1 MKKQL
6 FKAALFAVTMLPFVT
21 TAQRGLDEYYG
32 RPSYWIP
39 YDQRGIN
46 QFETTKVPDSIPFE
60 GPRFRVGA
68 GFTQSFQN
76 LKHETKS
83 TVALYE
89 MGPGFNLAQANL
101 YFDFQLADGI
111 RLHLG
116 NYMSSRHHNEF
127 WVKGGYIQFDKL
139 PFRGKFWNDLMEL
152 ATIKIGHMEIN
163 YGDQHFRRTDGGDA
177 IRNPFVENHIVD
189 AFSTEIGGE
198 VYLQKNGLFGMVG
211 ITNGTINSSI
221 SKQNRDIDNDS
232 TKNPA
237 IYLKAGYD
245 KQLTNKLRVRGSASY
260 YMNNKSQRNVLYA
273 GDRTGSNYFGVMDLK
288 GADLK
293 ANFAS
298 GRFAPNFSRNVNA
311 LMLNAFVKYA
321 GLEFFGTYETAKGNA
336 ANASDRTKRDMNNI
350 AVEGI
355 YRIGARENVFVGV
368 RYNKVNTEMPGATA
382 GSLMETEIDRT
393 SIAAGWFLLP
403 SVLLK
408 GEYVMQNYDGFT
420 APTDARNGGKFNG
433 YVVQAVIGF

>member
-1 MKKQL
+1 MKKQFL
-6 FKAALFAVTMLPFVT
+6 KIALVACSILPVAAM
-21 TAQRGLDEYYG
+21 AQRSLGEFYG
-32 RPSYWIP
+32 RPSYWTP
-39 YDQRGIN
+39 YDQRGVN
-46 QFETTKVPDSIPFE
+46 QFETNKTPDSIPFE

-68 GFTQSFQN
+68 GFTQSFQH

-83 TVALYE
+83 NVALYE

-139 PFRGKFWNDLMEL
+139 PFKGKFWNDLMEL

-177 IRNPFVENHIVD
+177 IRNPFVENYIVD

-198 VYLQKNGLFGMVG
+198 VYLQKNGLFGMFG
-211 ITNGTINSSI
+211 MTNGTINSSI
-221 SKQNRDIDNDS
+221 SKQASDYEKDS
-232 TKNPA
+232 SKNPA
-237 IYLKAGYD
+237 IYVKAGYD

-273 GDRTGSNYFGVMDLK
+273 GDRTGSNYFGVMDPK

-298 GRFAPNFSRNVNA
+298 GRFAPNFTRNVNA
-311 LMLNAFVKYA
+311 LMLNGFVKYA
-321 GLEFFGTYETAKGNA
+321 GLEVFGTYETANGNA
-336 ANASDRTKRDMNNI
+336 SNISDQKKRKMNQI

-355 YRIGARENVFVGV
+355 YRIGVKENVFVGA
-368 RYNKVNTEMPGATA
+368 RYNKVNTEMPTATP
-382 GSLMETEIDRT
+382 GTFLDTEIDRT
-393 SIAAGWFLLP
+393 AIAAGWFLTP

-408 GEYVMQNYDGFT
+408 GEYVTQKYNGFT
-420 APTDARNGGKFNG
+420 SPTDARNGGKFNG
-433 YVVQAVIGF
+433 YVIQAVIGF